1 MDPGIIIVL
10 GLALLF
16 FAGIGYTA
24 WKEHK
29 RRGLQVADPPIWSRN
44 DGTRIEESKKGKY

>member
-1 MDPGIIIVL
+1 MDTGIIIVL

-24 WKEHK
+24 WKEYRE
-29 RRGLQVADPPIWSRN
+29 RRLQTTNPPKWVRDNS
-44 DGTRIEESKKGKY
+44 TIEESNDRKY